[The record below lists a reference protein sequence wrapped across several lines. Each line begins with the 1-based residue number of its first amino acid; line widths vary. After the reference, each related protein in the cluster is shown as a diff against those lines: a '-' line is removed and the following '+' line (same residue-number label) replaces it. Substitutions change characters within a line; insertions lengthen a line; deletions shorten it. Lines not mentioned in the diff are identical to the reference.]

1 MSTRY
6 LIAVLPGDGIGP
18 EVTEAAVAVSRL
30 AAERTGVDLRF
41 DSGLIG
47 GAALDAVGSPLPG
60 ESIALCRRADA
71 VMLGAVGG
79 PEWDDPTAKQRPE
92 LGLLGLRKE
101 LGVFANIRPVRYSG
115 VGRSPLRNEVLEG
128 VDLVFVRELTGGL
141 YFGAK
146 QRDDRRATDT
156 CVYCVDEVERVVR
169 VAAEIASNR
178 SGRLT
183 SVDKAN
189 VLETS
194 RLWREVTT
202 RVVREEFPDVELR
215 HTLVDSMAMQLIT
228 RPTDYDVLVTE
239 NMFGDILTDEASV
252 LVGSLGLLPSAS
264 LSAET
269 RGLYEPVHGSAPDV
283 AGHGV
288 ANPCAAILS
297 AAMMFRHSL
306 DNERAA
312 TSIEDAVAST
322 LRAGTLPADLGGD
335 ASTKDVTEG
344 VLARMA

>member
-79 PEWDDPTAKQRPE
+79 PKWDDPTAKQRPE

-101 LGVFANIRPVRYSG
+101 LGVFANIRPVRSSG
-115 VGRSPLRNEVLEG
+115 VGRSPLRDEVLEG

-141 YFGAK
+141 YFGDK
-146 QRDDRRATDT
+146 QRDDRRAVDT
-156 CVYCVDEVERVVR
+156 CVYGVDEVERVVR
-169 VAAEIASNR
+169 VAAGIASKR

-194 RLWREVTT
+194 RLWREVAT
-202 RVVREEFPDVELR
+202 RVVREEFPSVELR
-215 HTLVDSMAMQLIT
+215 HALVDSMAMHLMT
-228 RPTDYDVLVTE
+228 RPADYDVLVTE

-252 LVGSLGLLPSAS
+252 LAGSLGLLPSAS

-283 AGHGV
+283 AGAGV

-312 TSIEDAVAST
+312 TSIEDAVVDT
-322 LRAGTLPADLGGD
+322 LRAGILPADLGGD
-335 ASTKDVTEG
+335 AGTKDVTDG
-344 VLARMA
+344 VLARLI